1 MFAITPRLLLR
12 PGWREDAPAVFA
24 AVADEAIVRNLAQVP
39 WPYRLDDAEEWLAKP
54 HQPAW
59 PACLIFLRGEPTRV
73 AGCVGLH
80 PDESGVPE
88 FGYWLARPFW
98 GRGIATEA
106 ARAMVSAAR
115 HSLRLPRLVSGHF
128 TDNPASGRVLEKLG
142 FRATGVTRRYSAGR
156 GEAVP
161 CRLMALDLAEEDT
174 LPAIAA

>member
-12 PGWREDAPAVFA
+12 PGWREDAPAVYA

-39 WPYRLDDAEEWLAKP
+39 WPYSLEDAEQWLSRP
-54 HQPAW
+54 QDTGW
-59 PACLIFLRGEPTRV
+59 PSCLIFLRGEPMRV

-80 PDESGVPE
+80 PDEAGLPE
-88 FGYWLARPFW
+88 LGYWLARPFW

-106 ARAMVSAAR
+106 AGAMVAAAR

-128 TDNPASGRVLEKLG
+128 TDNPASGRVLKKLG
-142 FRATGVTRRYSAGR
+142 FRPTGVARRYSAGR
-156 GEAVP
+156 REAVP

-174 LPAIAA
+174 VPAMAA